1 MSAFEGLVTYV
12 LKRTY
17 FYNKVFAFEVG
28 AFLSY
33 LVFDLSLKGKTNA
46 QLYFDRAFTYFALSL
61 GFFKKTYSNE
71 ILFHEKSLTLN
82 ELTP

>member
-1 MSAFEGLVTYV
+1 MGIYRLHYHWLDCKGSQVYTELLINIFPAYFIIVSAFEGLVTYV

-33 LVFDLSLKGKTNA
+33 LVFDLSLK
-46 QLYFDRAFTYFALSL
+46 
-61 GFFKKTYSNE
+61 
-71 ILFHEKSLTLN
+71 EKSN
-82 ELTP
+82 C

>member
-1 MSAFEGLVTYV
+1 MHYHWLDCKGSQVYTKLLINIFPAYFIVSAVEGLATYV

-33 LVFDLSLKGKTNA
+33 LVFDLSLKGK
-46 QLYFDRAFTYFALSL
+46 S
-61 GFFKKTYSNE
+61 SC
-71 ILFHEKSLTLN
+71 
-82 ELTP
+82 